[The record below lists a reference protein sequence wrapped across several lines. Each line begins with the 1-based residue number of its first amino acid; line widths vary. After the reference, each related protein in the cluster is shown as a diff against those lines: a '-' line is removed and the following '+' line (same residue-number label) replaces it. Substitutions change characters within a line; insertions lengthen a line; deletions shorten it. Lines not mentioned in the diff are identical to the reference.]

1 MAHDRHVPPDGLG
14 RDLHR
19 LVVAPVEG
27 DEEHLV
33 GLGAGVGVGRGRV
46 RDRVRARARARIRV
60 RV

>member
-14 RDLHR
+14 RDFHR

-33 GLGAGVGVGRGRV
+33 RVRGRGRG
-46 RDRVRARARARIRV
+46 REG
-60 RV
+60 